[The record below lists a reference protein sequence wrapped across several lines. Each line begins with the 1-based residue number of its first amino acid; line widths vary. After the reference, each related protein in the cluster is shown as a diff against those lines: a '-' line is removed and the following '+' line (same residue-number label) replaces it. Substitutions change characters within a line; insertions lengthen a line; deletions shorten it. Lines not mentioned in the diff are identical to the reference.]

1 MDQLMLALRVVV
13 SLAIVLGLMWGL
25 TKVTRG
31 RTTVRGVPLD
41 VVSRAP
47 LGKHSSVAVLRV
59 GGRGMVVGVT
69 EHQITLLGEIELEP
83 EPEVTEVRET
93 LDLQA
98 ELGSAVAPVPS
109 GRRAAREAT
118 TTAAPALAGS
128 VLSPATWRDMAAVLR
143 DRSVRS

>member
-1 MDQLMLALRVVV
+1 MLALRVVV

-41 VVSRAP
+41 VISRAP

-59 GGRGMVVGVT
+59 AGRGMVVGVT

-83 EPEVTEVRET
+83 EPDAVEVRET
-93 LDLQA
+93 LDLEA
-98 ELGSAVAPVPS
+98 ELGTAAAAALPS

-118 TTAAPALAGS
+118 SSTGPALAGS
-128 VLSPATWRDMAAVLR
+128 VLSPSTWRDMAAVLR